1 MLDETNDNLPQADG
15 TLENP
20 AMQTPE
26 IGTEEDTITLNSA
39 EVEED
44 EIVEAENVVV
54 LTPEEVQDDSMITEE
69 PSAMQTTTEVE
80 SEDVEETQSDTDDEA
95 EHHEIPTKN
104 YENLSMDELVM
115 EMEQLLEGNQ
125 INKIKTQIEDIKK
138 EFLSQYHHLL
148 DEKREEFVEQNPETT
163 EQFEYH
169 LPAKAK
175 FDQAYSQYREKK
187 NAHFKK
193 LQGDLQGNLDK
204 RLEIVESMKTLIN
217 PAESMQD
224 TLKHFNELRDQW
236 KNIGPIPKDKYNHVW
251 NNYHFHVENF
261 YDYLHLDREAR
272 DLEFKHNLEL
282 KQKLVERA
290 EALEYE
296 PDTNTAF
303 RALQGFHRM
312 WKEEIGPVG
321 KEHREE
327 IWNQFSAAT
336 KKIHDRKDALN
347 DEIKQREVTNLEIKQ
362 AIVAKIEEL
371 AQTKVNSHAL
381 WLKQADVVEGLRND
395 FFNAGKVPAESNEAT
410 WSTFKNAVRSFNIL
424 KNGFYKDLKK
434 DQHDNLVKKT
444 VLLEK
449 ALELKDSTDFETTTP
464 IMMKIQDEWKT
475 IGHVPRKNSDIIWKE
490 FRGACNAYFEN
501 LKEQRSEVNQEEELA
516 FAKKQELLEAVKA
529 VELVGE
535 HKADLD
541 TIKSH
546 IESWKAVGHVPR
558 NKRHIDGKFNKV
570 LDGLFEKL
578 NVSRKDSEM
587 LRFNNR
593 VEHLAGEDGG
603 RKLENEKIFIMRKI
617 EEIQNEIFQLE
628 NNIQFFANAKNAK
641 KENPIVAEVRK
652 NIEKHK
658 ESMDIWKDKLKQL
671 RQIAQ

>member
-1 MLDETNDNLPQADG
+1 MLDEKNDNLQNADG
-15 TLENP
+15 TLEP
-20 AMQTPE
+20 MAMQTPE
-26 IGTEEDTITLNSA
+26 NGTEDNVIT
-39 EVEED
+39 
-44 EIVEAENVVV
+44 
-54 LTPEEVQDDSMITEE
+54 LTPEEIQDDKVMTEE
-69 PSAMQTTTEVE
+69 PLPHQLSAEAEIET
-80 SEDVEETQSDTDDEA
+80 EDVEESQSDADDET
-95 EHHEIPTKN
+95 EHHEIEVKN
-104 YENLSMDELVM
+104 YETMSMEELVT
-115 EMEQLLEGNQ
+115 EMEHLLELDQ
-125 INKIKTQIEDIKK
+125 INKIKNPIEDIKK
-138 EFLSQYHHLL
+138 EFLSQYHHLI
-148 DEKREEFVEQNPETT
+148 DEKKEEFLEQNPETT

-193 LQGDLQGNLDK
+193 LQNDLQGNLDK
-204 RLEIVESMKTLIN
+204 RLEIVEAMKNLIN

-290 EALEYE
+290 EALDLE
-296 PDTNTAF
+296 PDTNNAF
-303 RALQGFHRM
+303 RVLQGLHRM

-321 KEHREE
+321 KDHREE

-336 KKIHDRKDALN
+336 KKIHDRKDALT
-347 DEIKQREVTNLEIKQ
+347 DEIKQREVNNLEIKKQ
-362 AIVAKIEEL
+362 IVAKIEEL

-381 WLKQADVVEGLRND
+381 WLKQADLVEGLRND
-395 FFNAGKVPAESNEAT
+395 FFNAGKVPAESNEET

-424 KNGFYKDLKK
+424 KNSFYKDLKK
-434 DQHDNLVKKT
+434 DQHENLVKKT
-444 VLLEK
+444 ALLDK
-449 ALELKDSTDFETTTP
+449 ANELKDSTDFAATTP

-475 IGHVPRKNSDIIWKE
+475 IGHVPRKNSDTIWKE
-490 FRGACNAYFEN
+490 FRAACNFYFEK
-501 LKEQRSEVNQEEELA
+501 LKEQRSEVNQEEEEA
-516 FAKKQELLEAVKA
+516 FTKKQELLEAVKA
-529 VELVGE
+529 VTLVGE

-570 LDGLFEKL
+570 LDGLFEQL
-578 NVSRKDSEM
+578 NVSKKDSEM
-587 LRFNNR
+587 LRFSNR
-593 VEHLAGEDGG
+593 VEHLANEDGG

-617 EEIQNEIFQLE
+617 DEIQNEIFQLE
-628 NNIQFFANAKNAK
+628 NNIQFFANAKNSK
-641 KENPIVAEVRK
+641 KENPIVVEVRK
-652 NIEKHK
+652 NIERHK
-658 ESMDIWKDKLKQL
+658 ESMDIWKEKLKQL
-671 RQIAQ
+671 REINKE

>member
-1 MLDETNDNLPQADG
+1 MLDEKNDNLPKAYG
-15 TLENP
+15 TLETT
-20 AMQTPE
+20 AMPTTKNQH
-26 IGTEEDTITLNSA
+26 D
-39 EVEED
+39 
-44 EIVEAENVVV
+44 ENVVELIPAEV
-54 LTPEEVQDDSMITEE
+54 HEEGLLAEE
-69 PSAMQTTTEVE
+69 PLPLEKTAETET
-80 SEDVEETQSDTDDEA
+80 EDVEESQSDADDEA
-95 EHHEIPTKN
+95 EHTEIPVKN
-104 YENLSMDELVM
+104 YELLSMEELVS
-115 EMEQLLEGNQ
+115 ELEHLLELDH
-125 INKIKTQIEDIKK
+125 INNIKIPIEDIKK
-138 EFLSQYHHLL
+138 EFLSQYHHLI
-148 DEKREEFVEQNPETT
+148 DEKREEFLEQNPEIT

-169 LPAKAK
+169 LPAKTK
-175 FDQAYSQYREKK
+175 FDQAYSRYREKK
-187 NAHFKK
+187 NTHFKK
-193 LQGDLQGNLDK
+193 LQGDLQGNLDT
-204 RLEIVESMKTLIN
+204 RLEIVEAMRNLIN

-224 TLKHFNELRDQW
+224 TLKHFNELRDRW

-290 EALEYE
+290 EALENE

-321 KEHREE
+321 KDHREE
-327 IWNQFSAAT
+327 VWNQFSAAT

-362 AIVAKIEEL
+362 AIVAKIEAL

-395 FFNAGKVPAESNEAT
+395 FFNAGKVPSESNEAT

-424 KNGFYKDLKK
+424 KNSFYKDMKK
-434 DQHDNLVKKT
+434 DQHDNLIKKT
-444 VLLEK
+444 ALLDK
-449 ALELKDSTDFETTTP
+449 AIELKDSTDFAATTP
-464 IMMKIQDEWKT
+464 IMMQIQDEWKT
-475 IGHVPRKNSDIIWKE
+475 IGHVPRKNSDTIWKE
-490 FRGACNAYFEN
+490 FRAACNAYFDN
-501 LKEQRSEVNQEEELA
+501 LKEQRSEANQEEEQA
-516 FAKKQELLEAVKA
+516 FSKKQELLEAVKA
-529 VELVGE
+529 VTLVGE

-541 TIKSH
+541 TIKLH
-546 IESWKAVGHVPR
+546 IEEWKSVGSVPR

-570 LDGLFEKL
+570 LDGLFEQL

-587 LRFNNR
+587 LRFSNR

-617 EEIQNEIFQLE
+617 EDIQNEIFQLE
-628 NNIQFFANAKNAK
+628 NNIQFFANTKNTK
-641 KENPIVAEVRK
+641 KENPIVVEVRQ
-652 NIEKHK
+652 NIERQK
-658 ESMDIWKDKLKQL
+658 ESMSVWQDKLKQL
-671 RQIAQ
+671 RQIVQ

>member
-15 TLENP
+15 TLETS
-20 AMQTPE
+20 AIQTPE
-26 IGTEEDTITLNSA
+26 SETQ
-39 EVEED
+39 
-44 EIVEAENVVV
+44 ENVIT
-54 LTPEEVQDDSMITEE
+54 LTPEEVQDDSMMSEE
-69 PSAMQTTTEVE
+69 PAPAPEASEVE
-80 SEDVEETQSDTDDEA
+80 TDDVEETQSDTDDEV

-104 YENLSMDELVM
+104 YESMSMEELVV
-115 EMEQLLEGNQ
+115 EMESLLGLDQ

-138 EFLSQYHHLL
+138 EFLSQYHHLI
-148 DEKREEFVEQNPETT
+148 DEKREEFVEQNPDTT

-169 LPAKAK
+169 LPAKVK
-175 FDQAYSQYREKK
+175 FDHAYSEYRAKK

-193 LQGDLQGNLDK
+193 LQSDLQGNLDQ
-204 RLEIVESMKTLIN
+204 RLEIVESMKNLIN

-290 EALEYE
+290 EALEHE
-296 PDTNTAF
+296 PDTNHAF

-321 KEHREE
+321 KDHREE

-362 AIVAKIEEL
+362 GIIAKIEEL

-381 WLKQADVVEGLRND
+381 WLKQADIIEGLRND
-395 FFNAGKVPAESNEAT
+395 FFNAGKVPTEANETT
-410 WSTFKNAVRSFNIL
+410 WSSFKNAVRSFNIL
-424 KNGFYKDLKK
+424 KNSFYKDLKK
-434 DQHDNLVKKT
+434 DQHDNLVKKMA
-444 VLLEK
+444 LLEK
-449 ALELKDSTDFETTTP
+449 AVELKDSTDFATTTP

-475 IGHVPRKNSDIIWKE
+475 IGHVPRKNSDTIWKE
-490 FRGACNAYFEN
+490 FRAACNAYFEN

-516 FAKKQELLEAVKA
+516 FAKKQELLEAVKQ
-529 VELVGE
+529 VTLIGE

-593 VEHLAGEDGG
+593 VEQLAGEDDG

-617 EEIQNEIFQLE
+617 DEIQNEIFQLE

>member
-1 MLDETNDNLPQADG
+1 MLDEKNDNLQNADG
-15 TLENP
+15 TLEP
-20 AMQTPE
+20 MAMQTPE
-26 IGTEEDTITLNSA
+26 NGTEDNVITLTPK
-39 EVEED
+39 
-44 EIVEAENVVV
+44 EI
-54 LTPEEVQDDSMITEE
+54 QDDKVMTEE
-69 PSAMQTTTEVE
+69 PLPHQLSAEAEIET
-80 SEDVEETQSDTDDEA
+80 EDVEESQSDADDET
-95 EHHEIPTKN
+95 EHHEIEVKN
-104 YENLSMDELVM
+104 YETMSMEELVT
-115 EMEQLLEGNQ
+115 EMEHLLELDQ
-125 INKIKTQIEDIKK
+125 INKIKNPIEDIKK
-138 EFLSQYHHLL
+138 EFLSQYHHLI
-148 DEKREEFVEQNPETT
+148 DEKKEEFLEQNPETT

-193 LQGDLQGNLDK
+193 LQNDLQGNLDK
-204 RLEIVESMKTLIN
+204 RLEIVEAMKNLIN

-290 EALEYE
+290 EALDLE
-296 PDTNTAF
+296 PDTNNAF
-303 RALQGFHRM
+303 RVLQGLHRM

-321 KEHREE
+321 KDHREE

-347 DEIKQREVTNLEIKQ
+347 DEIKQREVNNLEIKKQ
-362 AIVAKIEEL
+362 IVAKIEEL

-381 WLKQADVVEGLRND
+381 WLKQADLVEGLRND
-395 FFNAGKVPAESNEAT
+395 FFNAGKVPAESNEET

-424 KNGFYKDLKK
+424 KNSFYKDLKK
-434 DQHDNLVKKT
+434 DQHENLVKKT
-444 VLLEK
+444 ALLDK
-449 ALELKDSTDFETTTP
+449 ANELKDSTDFAATTP

-475 IGHVPRKNSDIIWKE
+475 IGHVPRKNSDTIWKE
-490 FRGACNAYFEN
+490 FRAACNFYFEK
-501 LKEQRSEVNQEEELA
+501 LKEQRSEVNQEEEEA
-516 FAKKQELLEAVKA
+516 FTKKQDLLEAVKA
-529 VELVGE
+529 VTLVGE

-546 IESWKAVGHVPR
+546 IEAWKAVGHVPR

-570 LDGLFEKL
+570 LDGLFEQL
-578 NVSRKDSEM
+578 NVSKKDSEM
-587 LRFNNR
+587 LRFSNR
-593 VEHLAGEDGG
+593 VEHLANEDGG

-617 EEIQNEIFQLE
+617 DEIQNEIFQLE
-628 NNIQFFANAKNAK
+628 NNIQFFANAKNSK
-641 KENPIVAEVRK
+641 KENPIVVEVRK
-652 NIEKHK
+652 NIERHR
-658 ESMDIWKDKLKQL
+658 ESMDIWKEKLKQL
-671 RQIAQ
+671 REINKE

>member
-1 MLDETNDNLPQADG
+1 MLDETNDNLPKAYG
-15 TLENP
+15 TLE
-20 AMQTPE
+20 T
-26 IGTEEDTITLNSA
+26 T
-39 EVEED
+39 
-44 EIVEAENVVV
+44 
-54 LTPEEVQDDSMITEE
+54 
-69 PSAMQTTTEVE
+69 AMQTTKNQHDENVVELIPAEVHEEGLLAEEPLPLEKTAETET
-80 SEDVEETQSDTDDEA
+80 EDVEESQSDADDEA
-95 EHHEIPTKN
+95 EHTEIPVKN
-104 YENLSMDELVM
+104 YELLSMEELVS
-115 EMEQLLEGNQ
+115 ELEHLLEFDH
-125 INKIKTQIEDIKK
+125 INNIKIPIEDIKK
-138 EFLSQYHHLL
+138 EFLSQYHHLI
-148 DEKREEFVEQNPETT
+148 DEKREEFLEQNPETT

-169 LPAKAK
+169 LPAKTK
-175 FDQAYSQYREKK
+175 FDQAYSRYREKK
-187 NAHFKK
+187 NTHFKK
-193 LQGDLQGNLDK
+193 LQGDLQGNLDT
-204 RLEIVESMKTLIN
+204 RLEIVEAMRNLIN

-224 TLKHFNELRDQW
+224 TLKHFNELRDRW

-290 EALEYE
+290 EALENE

-321 KEHREE
+321 KDHREE
-327 IWNQFSAAT
+327 VWNQFSAAT

-362 AIVAKIEEL
+362 AIAAKIEAL

-395 FFNAGKVPAESNEAT
+395 FFNTGKVPSESNEAT

-424 KNGFYKDLKK
+424 KNSFYKDMKK
-434 DQHDNLVKKT
+434 DQHDNLIKKT
-444 VLLEK
+444 ALLDK
-449 ALELKDSTDFETTTP
+449 AIELKDSTDFAATTP
-464 IMMKIQDEWKT
+464 IMMQIQDEWKT
-475 IGHVPRKNSDIIWKE
+475 IGHVPRKNSDTIWKE
-490 FRGACNAYFEN
+490 FRAACNAYFDN
-501 LKEQRSEVNQEEELA
+501 LKEQRSEANQEEEQA
-516 FAKKQELLEAVKA
+516 FSKKQELLEAVKA
-529 VELVGE
+529 VTLVGE

-541 TIKSH
+541 TIKLH
-546 IESWKAVGHVPR
+546 IEEWKSVGSVPR

-570 LDGLFEKL
+570 LDGLFEQL

-587 LRFNNR
+587 LRFSNR

-617 EEIQNEIFQLE
+617 EDIQNEIFQLE
-628 NNIQFFANAKNAK
+628 NNIQFFANTKNTK
-641 KENPIVAEVRK
+641 KENPIVVEVRQ
-652 NIEKHK
+652 NIERQK
-658 ESMDIWKDKLKQL
+658 ESMSVWQDKLKQL
-671 RQIAQ
+671 RQIVQ

>member
-15 TLENP
+15 TLETS
-20 AMQTPE
+20 AIQTPE
-26 IGTEEDTITLNSA
+26 SETQ
-39 EVEED
+39 
-44 EIVEAENVVV
+44 ENVIT
-54 LTPEEVQDDSMITEE
+54 LTPEEVQDESMMSEE
-69 PSAMQTTTEVE
+69 PAPAPEASEVE
-80 SEDVEETQSDTDDEA
+80 TDDVEETQSDTDDEV

-104 YENLSMDELVM
+104 YESMSMEELVV
-115 EMEQLLEGNQ
+115 EMESLLGLDQ

-138 EFLSQYHHLL
+138 EFLSQYHHLI
-148 DEKREEFVEQNPETT
+148 DEKREEFVEQNPDTT

-169 LPAKAK
+169 LPAKVK
-175 FDQAYSQYREKK
+175 FDHAYSEYRAKK

-193 LQGDLQGNLDK
+193 LQSDLQGNLDQ
-204 RLEIVESMKTLIN
+204 RLEIVESMKNLIN

-290 EALEYE
+290 EALEHE
-296 PDTNTAF
+296 PDTNHAF

-321 KEHREE
+321 KDHREE

-362 AIVAKIEEL
+362 GIIAKIEEL

-381 WLKQADVVEGLRND
+381 WLKQADIIEGLRND
-395 FFNAGKVPAESNEAT
+395 FFNAGKVPTEANETT
-410 WSTFKNAVRSFNIL
+410 WSSFKNAVRSFNIL
-424 KNGFYKDLKK
+424 KNSFYKDLKK
-434 DQHDNLVKKT
+434 DQHDNLVKKMA
-444 VLLEK
+444 LLEK
-449 ALELKDSTDFETTTP
+449 AVELKDSTDFATTTP

-475 IGHVPRKNSDIIWKE
+475 IGHVPRKNSDTIWKE
-490 FRGACNAYFEN
+490 FRAACNAYFEN

-516 FAKKQELLEAVKA
+516 FAKKQELLEAVKQ
-529 VELVGE
+529 VTLIGE

-593 VEHLAGEDGG
+593 VEQLAGEDDG

-617 EEIQNEIFQLE
+617 DEIQNEIFQLE

>member
-15 TLENP
+15 TLETTTT
-20 AMQTPE
+20 QLPE
-26 IGTEEDTITLNSA
+26 SGTEENIIILK
-39 EVEED
+39 
-44 EIVEAENVVV
+44 
-54 LTPEEVQDDSMITEE
+54 PEEVQDDSILTEQPLLDSVLPE
-69 PSAMQTTTEVE
+69 N
-80 SEDVEETQSDTDDEA
+80 EDVEETQSDTDDEV
-95 EHHEIPTKN
+95 EHQEDPTKN
-104 YENLSMDELVM
+104 YENLSIDELVT
-115 EMEQLLEGNQ
+115 EMEYLLELDQ
-125 INKIKTQIEDIKK
+125 INKIKNQIEDIKK

-148 DEKREEFVEQNPETT
+148 DEKREEFLEQNPETT

-175 FDQAYSQYREKK
+175 FDQAYGQYREKK

-204 RLEIVESMKTLIN
+204 RSEIVEAMKTLIN

-224 TLKHFNELRDQW
+224 TLKHFNDLRDQW

-290 EALEYE
+290 EALENE

-321 KEHREE
+321 KDHREE

-347 DEIKQREVTNLEIKQ
+347 DEIKQREVLNLEIKQ
-362 AIVAKIEEL
+362 AIVAKIVEIS
-371 AQTKVNSHAL
+371 QTKVNSHAL
-381 WLKQADVVEGLRND
+381 WLKQADNVEGLRND
-395 FFNAGKVPAESNEAT
+395 FFNAGKVPAESNEST

-424 KNGFYKDLKK
+424 KNSFYKDLKK
-434 DQHDNLVKKT
+434 DQHDNLLKKT

-449 ALELKDSTDFETTTP
+449 AIEFKDSTDFEATTP
-464 IMMKIQDEWKT
+464 IMMQIQDDWKT
-475 IGHVPRKNSDIIWKE
+475 IGHVPRKNSDVIWKE
-490 FRGACNAYFEN
+490 FRAACNFYFEK
-501 LKEQRSEVNQEEELA
+501 LKEQRSEVNQEEEQA

-529 VELVGE
+529 VALVGE

-541 TIKSH
+541 TIKTH
-546 IESWKAVGHVPR
+546 IEAWKSTGRVPR

-570 LDGLFEKL
+570 LDGLFEQL
-578 NVSRKDSEM
+578 NLSKKDYEM

-593 VEHLAGEDGG
+593 MEQFAGDDDN
-603 RKLENEKIFIMRKI
+603 RKLESEKIFIIRKI
-617 EEIQNEIFQLE
+617 EETQHEILQLE
-628 NNIQFFANAKNAK
+628 NNILFFTNAKNSK

-652 NIEKHK
+652 NIERHK

-671 RQIAQ
+671 RQITK

>member
-15 TLENP
+15 TLEP
-20 AMQTPE
+20 TAIPTPKSGAQE
-26 IGTEEDTITLNSA
+26 NEENTI
-39 EVEED
+39 E
-44 EIVEAENVVV
+44 
-54 LTPEEVQDDSMITEE
+54 LTPEEVQDDTFMTEE
-69 PSAMQTTTEVE
+69 PLPHQSAADTETV
-80 SEDVEETQSDTDDEA
+80 DVEETQSDADDDT
-95 EHHEIPTKN
+95 EHHDIPVKN
-104 YENLSMDELVM
+104 YENMSMDDLVVEL
-115 EMEQLLEGNQ
+115 ENLIALDQ
-125 INKIKTQIEDIKK
+125 INKVKSQVEDIKK

-148 DEKREEFVEQNPETT
+148 DEKKEEFLEQNPDST
-163 EQFEYH
+163 EPFEYH
-169 LPAKAK
+169 LPAKVN
-175 FDQAYSQYREKK
+175 FDRAYIQYREKK

-193 LQGDLQGNLDK
+193 LQNDLQGNLDK
-204 RLEIVESMKTLIN
+204 RLEIVEEMRNLIN

-224 TLKHFNELRDQW
+224 TLKHFNDLRDRW

-290 EALEYE
+290 EALEHE
-296 PDTNTAF
+296 PDTNIAF

-321 KEHREE
+321 KDHREE

-347 DEIKQREVTNLEIKQ
+347 EEIKERELANLDIKKG
-362 AIVAKIEEL
+362 IIAKIEEL
-371 AQTKVNSHAL
+371 GQAKVTSHAQ

-395 FFNAGKVPAESNEAT
+395 FFNAGKVPTEFNEET
-410 WSTFKNAVRSFNIL
+410 WSGFKNAVRSFNIF
-424 KNGFYKDLKK
+424 KNSFYKDMKK
-434 DQHDNLVKKT
+434 DQHDNLLKKT
-444 VLLEK
+444 ALLNK
-449 ALELKDSTDFETTTP
+449 ANELKDSTDFATTTP

-490 FRGACNAYFEN
+490 FRAACNHYFDK
-501 LKEQRSEVNQEEELA
+501 LKESRSEANQEEEQA
-516 FAKKQELLEAVKA
+516 YTKKQELLEAVKA
-529 VELVGE
+529 VTLIGE
-535 HKADLD
+535 HRADLE

-546 IESWKAVGHVPR
+546 IESWKAVGNVPR

-570 LDGLFEKL
+570 LDGLFEQL
-578 NVSRKDSEM
+578 NVSKKDTEM
-587 LRFNNR
+587 LRFSNR
-593 VEHLAGEDGG
+593 MEHLAGEDDG

-628 NNIQFFANAKNAK
+628 NNIQFFTNAKNAK
-641 KENPIVAEVRK
+641 KENPIVVEVRK
-652 NIEKHK
+652 NIERNK
-658 ESMDIWKDKLKQL
+658 ESMEIWKDKLKQL
-671 RQIAQ
+671 REISK

>member
-15 TLENP
+15 TLETS

-26 IGTEEDTITLNSA
+26 SENQENIIT
-39 EVEED
+39 
-44 EIVEAENVVV
+44 
-54 LTPEEVQDDSMITEE
+54 LTPEEIQDETMMTEE
-69 PSAMQTTTEVE
+69 QAPVQAASEVE
-80 SEDVEETQSDTDDEA
+80 TDDVEEAHSDADDETD
-95 EHHEIPTKN
+95 HHEIPTKN
-104 YENLSMDELVM
+104 YENLSMEELVL
-115 EMEQLLEGNQ
+115 EMENLLALDQ

-148 DEKREEFVEQNPETT
+148 DEKKEEFLEQNPETT

-175 FDQAYSQYREKK
+175 FDHAYNQYRTQK

-193 LQGDLQGNLDK
+193 LQSDLQGNLDR
-204 RLEIVESMKTLIN
+204 RLEIVEAMKNLIN

-290 EALEYE
+290 EALEHE
-296 PDTNTAF
+296 PDTNIAF

-321 KEHREE
+321 KDHRED

-347 DEIKQREVTNLEIKQ
+347 DEIRQREVNNLEIKKG
-362 AIVAKIEEL
+362 IISKIEEL

-381 WLKQADVVEGLRND
+381 WLQQADIVEGLRND
-395 FFNAGKVPAESNEAT
+395 FFNAGKVPSESNEAT
-410 WSTFKNAVRSFNIL
+410 WSAFKNAVRSFNIF
-424 KNGFYKDLKK
+424 KNSFYKDLKK

-444 VLLEK
+444 ALLEK
-449 ALELKDSTDFETTTP
+449 AIELKDSTDFATTTP

-475 IGHVPRKNSDIIWKE
+475 IGHVPRKNSDTIWKE
-490 FRGACNAYFEN
+490 FRAACNAYFEN
-501 LKEQRSEVNQEEELA
+501 LKEQRSEVNQEEEQA

-529 VELVGE
+529 VTLIGE

-546 IESWKAVGHVPR
+546 IEAWKAVGHVPR

-593 VEHLAGEDGG
+593 VEQLAGEDDG

>member
-1 MLDETNDNLPQADG
+1 MLDETNDNLPKAYG
-15 TLENP
+15 TLETT
-20 AMQTPE
+20 AMPTTKNQH
-26 IGTEEDTITLNSA
+26 D
-39 EVEED
+39 
-44 EIVEAENVVV
+44 ENVVELIPAEV
-54 LTPEEVQDDSMITEE
+54 HEEGLLAEE
-69 PSAMQTTTEVE
+69 PLPLEKTAETET
-80 SEDVEETQSDTDDEA
+80 EDVEESQSDADDEA
-95 EHHEIPTKN
+95 EHTEIPVKN
-104 YENLSMDELVM
+104 YELLSMEELVS
-115 EMEQLLEGNQ
+115 ELEHLLELDH
-125 INKIKTQIEDIKK
+125 INNIKIPIEDIKK
-138 EFLSQYHHLL
+138 EFLSQYHHLI
-148 DEKREEFVEQNPETT
+148 DEKREEFLEQNPETT

-169 LPAKAK
+169 LPAKTK
-175 FDQAYSQYREKK
+175 FDQAYSRYREKK
-187 NAHFKK
+187 NTHFKK
-193 LQGDLQGNLDK
+193 LQGDLQGNLDT
-204 RLEIVESMKTLIN
+204 RLEIVEAMRNLIN

-224 TLKHFNELRDQW
+224 TLKHFNELRDRW

-290 EALEYE
+290 EALENE

-321 KEHREE
+321 KDHREE
-327 IWNQFSAAT
+327 VWNQFSAAT

-362 AIVAKIEEL
+362 AIAAKIEAL

-395 FFNAGKVPAESNEAT
+395 FFNAGKVPSESNEAT

-424 KNGFYKDLKK
+424 KNSFYKDMKK
-434 DQHDNLVKKT
+434 DQHDNLIKKT
-444 VLLEK
+444 ALLDK
-449 ALELKDSTDFETTTP
+449 AIELKDSTDFAATTP
-464 IMMKIQDEWKT
+464 IMMQIQDEWKT
-475 IGHVPRKNSDIIWKE
+475 IGHVPRKNSDTIWKE
-490 FRGACNAYFEN
+490 FRAACNAYFDN
-501 LKEQRSEVNQEEELA
+501 LKEQRSEANQEEEQA
-516 FAKKQELLEAVKA
+516 FSKKQELLEAVKA
-529 VELVGE
+529 VTLVGE

-541 TIKSH
+541 TIKLH
-546 IESWKAVGHVPR
+546 IEEWKSVGSVPR

-570 LDGLFEKL
+570 LDGLFEQL

-587 LRFNNR
+587 LRFSNR

-617 EEIQNEIFQLE
+617 EDIQNEIFQLE
-628 NNIQFFANAKNAK
+628 NNIQFFANTKNTK
-641 KENPIVAEVRK
+641 KENPIVVEVRQ
-652 NIEKHK
+652 NIERQK
-658 ESMDIWKDKLKQL
+658 ESMSVWQDKLKQL
-671 RQIAQ
+671 RQIVQ

>member
-1 MLDETNDNLPQADG
+1 MLDETNDNLPKAYG
-15 TLENP
+15 TLETT
-20 AMQTPE
+20 AMPTTKNQH
-26 IGTEEDTITLNSA
+26 D
-39 EVEED
+39 
-44 EIVEAENVVV
+44 ENVVELIPAEV
-54 LTPEEVQDDSMITEE
+54 HEEGLLAEE
-69 PSAMQTTTEVE
+69 PLPLEKTAETET
-80 SEDVEETQSDTDDEA
+80 EDVEESQSDADDEA
-95 EHHEIPTKN
+95 EHTEIPVKN
-104 YENLSMDELVM
+104 YELLSMEELVS
-115 EMEQLLEGNQ
+115 ELEHLLELDH
-125 INKIKTQIEDIKK
+125 INNIKIPIEDIKK
-138 EFLSQYHHLL
+138 EFLSQYHHLI
-148 DEKREEFVEQNPETT
+148 DEKREEFLEQNPETT

-169 LPAKAK
+169 LPAKTK
-175 FDQAYSQYREKK
+175 FDQAYSRYREKK
-187 NAHFKK
+187 NTHFKK
-193 LQGDLQGNLDK
+193 LQGDLQGNLDT
-204 RLEIVESMKTLIN
+204 RLEIVEAMRNLIN

-224 TLKHFNELRDQW
+224 TLKHFNELRDRW

-290 EALEYE
+290 EALQNE

-321 KEHREE
+321 KDHREE
-327 IWNQFSAAT
+327 VWNQFSAAT

-362 AIVAKIEEL
+362 AIAAKIEAL

-395 FFNAGKVPAESNEAT
+395 FFNAGKVPSESNEAT

-424 KNGFYKDLKK
+424 KNSFYKDMKK
-434 DQHDNLVKKT
+434 DQHDNLIKKT
-444 VLLEK
+444 ALLDK
-449 ALELKDSTDFETTTP
+449 AIELKDSTDFAATTP
-464 IMMKIQDEWKT
+464 IMMQIQEEWKT
-475 IGHVPRKNSDIIWKE
+475 IGHVPRKNSDTIWKE
-490 FRGACNAYFEN
+490 FRAACNAYFDN
-501 LKEQRSEVNQEEELA
+501 LKEQRSEANQEEEQA
-516 FAKKQELLEAVKA
+516 FSKKQELLEAVKA
-529 VELVGE
+529 VTLVGE

-541 TIKSH
+541 TIKLH
-546 IESWKAVGHVPR
+546 IEEWKSVGSVPR

-570 LDGLFEKL
+570 LDGLFEQL

-587 LRFNNR
+587 LRFSNR

-628 NNIQFFANAKNAK
+628 NNIQFFANTKNTK
-641 KENPIVAEVRK
+641 KENPIVVEVRQ
-652 NIEKHK
+652 NIERQK
-658 ESMDIWKDKLKQL
+658 ESMSVWQDKLKQL
-671 RQIAQ
+671 RQIVQ

>member
-1 MLDETNDNLPQADG
+1 MLDETNDNLPKAYG
-15 TLENP
+15 TLE
-20 AMQTPE
+20 T
-26 IGTEEDTITLNSA
+26 T
-39 EVEED
+39 
-44 EIVEAENVVV
+44 
-54 LTPEEVQDDSMITEE
+54 
-69 PSAMQTTTEVE
+69 AMQTTKSQHDEDVVELIPAEVHEEGLLAEEPLPLEKTAETET
-80 SEDVEETQSDTDDEA
+80 EDVEESQSDADDEA
-95 EHHEIPTKN
+95 EHTEIPVKN
-104 YENLSMDELVM
+104 YELLSMEELVS
-115 EMEQLLEGNQ
+115 ELEHLLELDH
-125 INKIKTQIEDIKK
+125 INNIKIPIEDIKK
-138 EFLSQYHHLL
+138 EFLSQYHHLI
-148 DEKREEFVEQNPETT
+148 DEKREEFLEQNPETT

-169 LPAKAK
+169 LPAKTK
-175 FDQAYSQYREKK
+175 FDQAYSRYREKK
-187 NAHFKK
+187 NTHFKK
-193 LQGDLQGNLDK
+193 LQGDLQGNLDT
-204 RLEIVESMKTLIN
+204 RLEIVEAMRNLIN

-224 TLKHFNELRDQW
+224 TLKHFNELRDRW

-290 EALEYE
+290 EALENE

-321 KEHREE
+321 KDHREE
-327 IWNQFSAAT
+327 VWNQFSAAT

-362 AIVAKIEEL
+362 AIVAKIEAL

-395 FFNAGKVPAESNEAT
+395 FFNAGKVPSESNEAT

-424 KNGFYKDLKK
+424 KNSFYKDMKK
-434 DQHDNLVKKT
+434 DQHDNLIKKT
-444 VLLEK
+444 ALLDK
-449 ALELKDSTDFETTTP
+449 AIELKDSTDFAATTP
-464 IMMKIQDEWKT
+464 IMMQIQDEWKT
-475 IGHVPRKNSDIIWKE
+475 IGHVPRKNSDTIWKE
-490 FRGACNAYFEN
+490 FRAACNAYFDN
-501 LKEQRSEVNQEEELA
+501 LKEQRSEANQEEEQA
-516 FAKKQELLEAVKA
+516 FSKKQELLEAVKA
-529 VELVGE
+529 VTLVGE

-541 TIKSH
+541 TIKLH
-546 IESWKAVGHVPR
+546 IEEWKSVGSVPR

-570 LDGLFEKL
+570 LDGLFEQL

-587 LRFNNR
+587 LRFSNR

-628 NNIQFFANAKNAK
+628 NNIQFFANTKNTK
-641 KENPIVAEVRK
+641 KENPIVVEVRQ
-652 NIEKHK
+652 NIERQK
-658 ESMDIWKDKLKQL
+658 ESMSVWQDKLKQL
-671 RQIAQ
+671 RQIVQ